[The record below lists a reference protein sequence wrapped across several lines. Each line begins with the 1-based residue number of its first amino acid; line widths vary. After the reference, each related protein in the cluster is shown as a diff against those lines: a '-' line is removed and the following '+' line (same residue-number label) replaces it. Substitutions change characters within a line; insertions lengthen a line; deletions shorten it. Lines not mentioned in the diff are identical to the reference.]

1 MQVLPLTGADA
12 AGVLERAVHI
22 SLFTWR
28 RAGPDDAVDDS
39 DRKGWWGD
47 CVPSVAGDKIGSR
60 LWLLQRRTLV
70 ADTLKDA
77 QSYAEEA
84 LAWLME
90 DEVVTSVTV
99 TAERQGNDRMN
110 LRVMLTEQNGE
121 TLELN
126 FEDTWGLINAV

>member
-1 MQVLPLTGADA
+1 MKREELLRRSVT
-12 AGVLERAVHI
+12 I

-47 CVPSVAGDKIGSR
+47 SVPSVAGDKIGSR
-60 LWLLQRRTLV
+60 LWLLQRRKIV

-77 QSYAEEA
+77 KSYAEEA
-84 LAWLME
+84 LAWLID
-90 DEVVTSVTV
+90 DEIVTDVTV

-110 LRVMLTEQNGE
+110 LRVVLTEQNGE
-121 TLELN
+121 TQELN

>member
-1 MQVLPLTGADA
+1 MSREDLLR
-12 AGVLERAVHI
+12 RAVTI

-47 CVPSVAGDKIGSR
+47 CAPSVAGDRIGSR
-60 LWLLQRRTLV
+60 LWLLSRRTLV
-70 ADTLKDA
+70 AQTLQDA
-77 QSYAEEA
+77 QAYAEEA
-84 LAWLME
+84 LAWLL
-90 DEVVTSVTV
+90 DDQIATAVTI

-110 LRVMLTEQNGE
+110 LRVMLTEQSGE

-126 FEDTWGLINAV
+126 FADTWELINGV

>member
-1 MQVLPLTGADA
+1 MTREDLLRRSVT
-12 AGVLERAVHI
+12 I

-28 RAGPDDAVDDS
+28 RAGPDDVVDDS

-47 CVPSVAGDKIGSR
+47 SVPSVAGDKIGSR

-77 QSYAEEA
+77 EAYAEEA
-84 LAWLME
+84 LAWLI
-90 DEVVTSVTV
+90 DDGVVTSVTV

-110 LRVMLTEQNGE
+110 LRVMLNERNGE

-126 FEDTWGLINAV
+126 FEDTWGLINVV

>member
-1 MQVLPLTGADA
+1 MTREGLLR
-12 AGVLERAVHI
+12 RAVTI

-70 ADTLKDA
+70 AETLKDA

-84 LAWLME
+84 LAWMIE
-90 DEVVTSVTV
+90 DDVVTSVTV

-110 LRVMLTEQNGE
+110 LRVVLTEQNGE
-121 TLELN
+121 TQELN

>member
-1 MQVLPLTGADA
+1 MTREESLR
-12 AGVLERAVHI
+12 RAVTI

-47 CVPSVAGDKIGSR
+47 SVPSVAGDKIGSR
-60 LWLLQRRTLV
+60 LWLLSRRTLV

-77 QSYAEEA
+77 QAYAEEA
-84 LAWLME
+84 LAWLV
-90 DEVVTSVTV
+90 DDGVLTRVTV

-110 LRVMLTEQNGE
+110 LRVTLIEQHGE

-126 FEDTWGLINAV
+126 FNDTWGLINAV

>member
-1 MQVLPLTGADA
+1 MTREETLR
-12 AGVLERAVHI
+12 RAVTI

-28 RAGPDDAVDDS
+28 RAGPDDVVDDS

-47 CVPSVAGDKIGSR
+47 SVPSVAGDKIGSR
-60 LWLLQRRTLV
+60 LWLLSRRTLV

-77 QSYAEEA
+77 EAYANEA
-84 LAWLME
+84 LAWLV
-90 DEVVTSVTV
+90 DDGVLTRVTV

-110 LRVMLTEQNGE
+110 LRVTLIELHGE

-126 FEDTWGLINAV
+126 FADTWELINGV

>member
-1 MQVLPLTGADA
+1 MTREGLLRRSVT
-12 AGVLERAVHI
+12 I

-39 DRKGWWGD
+39 DRKGWWAD
-47 CVPSVAGDKIGSR
+47 CVPSVSGDKIGSR

-84 LAWLME
+84 LAWLE
-90 DEVVTSVTV
+90 DDEVVTSVTV
-99 TAERQGNDRMN
+99 TTERQGDDRMN

>member
-1 MQVLPLTGADA
+1 MTREETLR
-12 AGVLERAVHI
+12 RAVTI

-28 RAGPDDAVDDS
+28 RAGPDDVVDDS

-47 CVPSVAGDKIGSR
+47 SVPSVAGDKVGSR
-60 LWLLQRRTLV
+60 LWLLSRRTLV

-77 QSYAEEA
+77 EAYANEA
-84 LAWLME
+84 LAWLV
-90 DEVVTSVTV
+90 DDGVLTRVTV

-110 LRVMLTEQNGE
+110 LRVTLIELHGE

-126 FEDTWGLINAV
+126 FNDTWGLINGV

>member
-1 MQVLPLTGADA
+1 MTREESLR
-12 AGVLERAVHI
+12 RAVTI

-28 RAGPDDAVDDS
+28 RAEPDDAVDDS

-47 CVPSVAGDKIGSR
+47 SVPTVAGDKIGSR
-60 LWLLQRRTLV
+60 LWLLSRRTLV

-77 QSYAEEA
+77 QAYAEEA
-84 LAWLME
+84 LAWLV
-90 DEVVTSVTV
+90 DDGVLTRVTV

-110 LRVMLTEQNGE
+110 LRVTLIEQHGE

-126 FEDTWGLINAV
+126 FNDTWGLINAV

>member
-1 MQVLPLTGADA
+1 MTREGLLRRSVT
-12 AGVLERAVHI
+12 I

-39 DRKGWWGD
+39 DRKGWWAD

-84 LAWLME
+84 LAWLVD

-110 LRVMLTEQNGE
+110 LRVMLIEQNGE

>member
-1 MQVLPLTGADA
+1 MTREESLR
-12 AGVLERAVHI
+12 RAVTI

-28 RAGPDDAVDDS
+28 RAGPDDVVDDS

-47 CVPSVAGDKIGSR
+47 SVPSIAGDKIGSR
-60 LWLLQRRTLV
+60 LWLLSRRTLV

-77 QSYAEEA
+77 QAYAEEA
-84 LAWLME
+84 LAWLV
-90 DEVVTSVTV
+90 DDGVLTRVTV

-110 LRVMLTEQNGE
+110 LRVTLIEQHGE

-126 FEDTWGLINAV
+126 FNDTWGLINAV

>member
-1 MQVLPLTGADA
+1 MTREETLR
-12 AGVLERAVHI
+12 RAVTI

-28 RAGPDDAVDDS
+28 RAGPDDVVDDS

-47 CVPSVAGDKIGSR
+47 SVPSVAGDKIGSR
-60 LWLLQRRTLV
+60 LWLLSRRTLV

-77 QSYAEEA
+77 EAYANEA
-84 LAWLME
+84 LAWLV
-90 DEVVTSVTV
+90 DDGVLTRVTV

-110 LRVMLTEQNGE
+110 LRVTLIELHGE

-126 FEDTWGLINAV
+126 FNDAWGLINAV